1 MSTHMPLSAACYP
14 WHLWLCMV
22 VLSVAP
28 FVFFYGLIWTS
39 YHLHHQCSFMASYGF
54 LISCAFGCPDI
65 LLLSLVLPMRCIQA
79 VSALVQHAMQY
90 INDTPD
96 LETRIELIET
106 LSNVSAGKVC
116 VLDP

>member
-1 MSTHMPLSAACYP
+1 
-14 WHLWLCMV
+14 
-22 VLSVAP
+22 
-28 FVFFYGLIWTS
+28 
-39 YHLHHQCSFMASYGF
+39 
-54 LISCAFGCPDI
+54 
-65 LLLSLVLPMRCIQA
+65 LPMRCIQA

-106 LSNVSAGKVC
+106 LSNVSAGKVR

>member
-1 MSTHMPLSAACYP
+1 MPLSAACYP

-39 YHLHHQCSFMASYGF
+39 YHLHHQCSFMASYGL

>member
-1 MSTHMPLSAACYP
+1 
-14 WHLWLCMV
+14 
-22 VLSVAP
+22 
-28 FVFFYGLIWTS
+28 
-39 YHLHHQCSFMASYGF
+39 MASYGL

-106 LSNVSAGKVC
+106 LSNVSAGKVR